1 MRAEKLEIGKIVAI
15 HALKG
20 EMRVQPWCDTPEF
33 LCRFKRLFLD
43 GEEYRVQSARPH
55 KNVVI
60 LKLRGIETPEAAQK
74 LVNKILFAAREDFK
88 LDKGTYLIADLI
100 GLKVVDA
107 DDESLVYGELTDV
120 SQTGANDVYH
130 IRFADGKTRYI
141 PAIPQVVRETDPE
154 AGIMKIKP
162 LDGLF
167 DD

>member
-130 IRFADGKTRYI
+130 ILFADGKTRYI

>member
-60 LKLRGIETPEAAQK
+60 LKIRGIETPEAAQK

-154 AGIMKIKP
+154 SGIMKIKP

>member
-1 MRAEKLEIGKIVAI
+1 MKKEFLECGKIVST
-15 HALKG
+15 HGVRG
-20 EMRVQPWCDTPEF
+20 EVRVQPWCDTPEF

>member
-1 MRAEKLEIGKIVAI
+1 
-15 HALKG
+15 
-20 EMRVQPWCDTPEF
+20 MRVQPWCDTPEF

>member
-130 IRFADGKTRYI
+130 ILFADGKTRYI
-141 PAIPQVVRETDPE
+141 PAIPQVVKMTDLE
-154 AGIMKIKP
+154 NGVMKIKP

>member
-74 LVNKILFAAREDFK
+74 LVSKILFAAREDFK

>member
-43 GEEYRVQSARPH
+43 GEEYCVQSARPH

-130 IRFADGKTRYI
+130 ILFADGKTRYI
-141 PAIPQVVRETDPE
+141 PAIPQVVKMTDLE
-154 AGIMKIKP
+154 NGVMKIKP

>member
-141 PAIPQVVRETDPE
+141 PAITQVVRETDPE